1 MKIEKIS
8 STQMKFVLRH
18 DELEERDIDI
28 SEMSH
33 TSDKTQQLFK
43 EIVKLAQEEGSFLS
57 ESTPY
62 LIEAMRV
69 GVDSLVI
76 MVTQLDEEDLKNK
89 YSLVPAAKERC
100 KFKRAGFISQPE
112 HAGADSHSVF
122 SFGDIDTVASACEA
136 IAPVFC
142 GHSRLYKL
150 EGRFFLWLAN
160 ETEDDRPTSDL
171 EAILREFGDK
181 HVSSALS
188 LQYLQEHGDEIIAD
202 DAIDKL
208 SMYSAV
214 AKG

>member
-8 STQMKFVLRH
+8 NTQMKFVLRH

-43 EIVKLAQEEGSFLS
+43 EIVKIAQEEGSFLS

-69 GVDSLVI
+69 GVDSLAI
-76 MVTQLDEEDLKNK
+76 MVTQLGEEELAKQF
-89 YSLVPAAKERC
+89 SLVPAAKEHC
-100 KFKRAGFISQPE
+100 KFKRSGFISQPAYANE
-112 HAGADSHSVF
+112 DSHSVF
-122 SFGDIDTVASACEA
+122 SFKDIDTAALACQA
-136 IAPVFC
+136 IAPIFY
-142 GHSRLYKL
+142 GQSRLYKL

-160 ETEDDRPTSDL
+160 ETEDDRPTADI
-171 EAILREFGDK
+171 EAVLREFGDK
-181 HVSSALS
+181 HVSSTLS
-188 LQYLQEHGDEIIAD
+188 LQYLQEHGEEIIAD

-208 SMYSAV
+208 CMYTQA
-214 AKG
+214 